1 MANYTPNN
9 MKSRHK
15 FGIVVVDEG
24 NTIFQAFD
32 NPFTA
37 MRRVFGFVSKKY
49 LNW

>member
-1 MANYTPNN
+1 MNRIPNN
-9 MKSRHK
+9 VKSRQK

-24 NTIFQAFD
+24 QAIFQAFG

>member
-1 MANYTPNN
+1 MMTKTANKLKT
-9 MKSRHK
+9 KQK

-24 NTIFQAFD
+24 QPIFQAFG
-32 NPFTA
+32 NPFTS